1 MAMGVMGEG
10 GVVERVWLGSADDVH
25 EAYDV
30 AETYA
35 LIMRA
40 LGISP
45 DAWRVGVR
53 TIRQD
58 FHAIEA
64 VRQQS

>member
-1 MAMGVMGEG
+1 MSSALAAD
-10 GVVERVWLGSADDVH
+10 RVYLGSADDVH

-45 DAWRVGVR
+45 HAWRVGVR
-53 TIRQD
+53 QVRAN
-58 FHAIEA
+58 FHIIEA
-64 VRQQS
+64 VRQGGTS